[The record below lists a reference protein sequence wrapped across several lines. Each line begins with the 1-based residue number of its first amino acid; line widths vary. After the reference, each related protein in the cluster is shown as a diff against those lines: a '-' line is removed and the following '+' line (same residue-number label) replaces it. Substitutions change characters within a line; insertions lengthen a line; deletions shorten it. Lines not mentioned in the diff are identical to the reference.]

1 MIGTKSQNLNK
12 QTKKKAEK
20 KERKEGK
27 RKQACS
33 KGTPGE
39 SNMNH

>member
-1 MIGTKSQNLNK
+1 MIGTKSQNLN
-12 QTKKKAEK
+12 QKKKAEK

-27 RKQACS
+27 RKHACS
-33 KGTPGE
+33 KGKPGE